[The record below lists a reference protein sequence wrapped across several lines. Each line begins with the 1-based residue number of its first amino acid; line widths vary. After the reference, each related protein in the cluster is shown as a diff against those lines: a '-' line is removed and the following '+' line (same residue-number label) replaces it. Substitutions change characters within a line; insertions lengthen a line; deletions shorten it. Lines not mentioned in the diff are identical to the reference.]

1 MKFISYDNCII
12 RNKDFQRYE
21 NFLDYRWNY
30 CYSFIHCNNVK
41 SWIWTELLV
50 FLLSLTLFV
59 VGIERISMGFMPNMT
74 KSSRISNIVLDALT
88 IGLAIVVIAF
98 PILQWDF
105 W

>member
-1 MKFISYDNCII
+1 
-12 RNKDFQRYE
+12 
-21 NFLDYRWNY
+21 
-30 CYSFIHCNNVK
+30 
-41 SWIWTELLV
+41 
-50 FLLSLTLFV
+50 LFV